1 MFKGMTHDDFDSA
14 VQRHQQKVFTFAR
27 YLLSNREEAED
38 VTQEVLVRLWSNLGS
53 VAPDRLGG
61 WLLKVTRNACYD
73 RLRSHR
79 SRSRVET
86 EHVPGESLCNVP
98 ARTPDPEILAGSSQ
112 LGRSLLEALG
122 SLREP
127 QRSTVIL
134 REIQG
139 LSYREIAQALDLTE
153 ATVRVTL
160 HRGRRTLRE
169 HLREAYH
176 GTATASRSV
185 L

>member
-1 MFKGMTHDDFDSA
+1 MLMGMTHDDFDSA

-38 VTQEVLVRLWSNLGS
+38 VTQEVLVRLWGNLGS
-53 VAPDRLGG
+53 VDPERLGG
-61 WLLKVTRNACYD
+61 WLLRVARNACYD

-79 SRSRVET
+79 SQRRVLADDAPAKAMEKVATRS
-86 EHVPGESLCNVP
+86 
-98 ARTPDPEILAGSSQ
+98 PDPEILAGSSE
-112 LGRSLLEALG
+112 LGGRLLETIG

-127 QRSTVIL
+127 QRSSIIL

-139 LSYREIAQALDLTE
+139 LSYREIAQALDMTE

-160 HRGRRTLRE
+160 HRARRSLRE
-169 HLREAYH
+169 QLREAYH
-176 GTATASRSV
+176 GATTA
-185 L
+185 